1 MTPVGPRP
9 LCVAGMALGDIHLP
23 SFHVAGVAQLHIH
36 RRFAGQAMYTWH
48 WVTRLGLVKARAARA
63 TPVTPRHFCMAG
75 VAQTEILRPVKC
87 LCNCCRCPS
96 SERLGRRTGACLT
109 ARQSVMQSMTP
120 GARVLTQCGKKRMQM
135 RGEPTFIWK
144 NRAACVFLN
153 CAVG

>member
-1 MTPVGPRP
+1 MFRKPKSTIFKIFFVSNSKNHNIYCIF
-9 LCVAGMALGDIHLP
+9 LDIK
-23 SFHVAGVAQLHIH
+23 FIH

-75 VAQTEILRPVKC
+75 VAQTEILRPVRC

-144 NRAACVFLN
+144 NRDACVFLN